1 MSDKIVRGTTRTIRL
16 RFKPEQLE
24 VENIK
29 DIYLAVMQGPD
40 KVLHFFGQ
48 DPAAWQLDAHE
59 NTAAHKFTQEETLA
73 LKSGIR
79 MYLEVHVLDIYGSRS
94 EAFAGTYQV
103 EDTAYPEVMT

>member
-1 MSDKIVRGTTRTIRL
+1 MNDKIVRGTIRTIKF
-16 RFKPEQLE
+16 RFKPDQLE
-24 VENIK
+24 VANIK

-48 DPAAWQLDAHE
+48 DPDSWAFDVLE
-59 NTAAHKFTQEETLA
+59 NTAAHKFTQAETLA
-73 LKSGIR
+73 LKAGIR
-79 MYLEVHVLDIYGSRS
+79 VYLECHVFDVFGNRS